1 MHSCMHTHTNAH
13 TGTFMH
19 ICNMYAHA
27 CARRRGEVIMGTY
40 ISREGMMTNKT
51 KQLKGRELL
60 EKFMNCWIINVS
72 NHEQSE
78 QFRYSNYMIY

>member
-19 ICNMYAHA
+19 IC
-27 CARRRGEVIMGTY
+27 
-40 ISREGMMTNKT
+40 REGMMTNKT